1 MLSKPLS
8 RTLTPKEITLAKSV
22 FGDALDYSA
31 VRLKTA
37 WWVLKGYGVA
47 PNGVIYFNKADWYDD
62 FGDETLGKRAWL
74 IHELTHVWQYQV
86 GMAVFWRA
94 LFNRR
99 YRYTLT
105 GKSFYRYGIEQ
116 QAKLVED
123 FYIRRELGKDCGAWR
138 AGLPFELG
146 QDAKPR

>member
-8 RTLTPKEITLAKSV
+8 RALTPKEITLAKSV

-47 PNGVIYFNKADWYDD
+47 PNGAIYFNKADWCDD

-74 IHELTHVWQYQV
+74 IQIDPRLAISS
-86 GMAVFWRA
+86 G
-94 LFNRR
+94 
-99 YRYTLT
+99 
-105 GKSFYRYGIEQ
+105 YGGV
-116 QAKLVED
+116 L
-123 FYIRRELGKDCGAWR
+123 
-138 AGLPFELG
+138 AGIF
-146 QDAKPR
+146 